1 MLLDNVYGSWRGTVK
16 VLQNQWDKYIE
27 EEEVEMGLYT
37 GFYRDCDVIDV
48 LVGLG
53 KIMTKLWQPNKKP
66 TTII

>member
-1 MLLDNVYGSWRGTVK
+1 MK

-27 EEEVEMGLYT
+27 EEEEVEVGLYT
-37 GFYRDCDVIDV
+37 GSYWDCHVIDV